1 MMNYLSSRAVKIL
14 INTMA
19 FIKEELKEKPSIQ
32 DGIDFSKLNTK
43 LNIDFTTKQ
52 LNELSALGVTI
63 ENKKKISDV
72 VDDTKIQTSINK
84 VLGINISKDNFTM
97 EELIDSNLTTDQLK
111 ELIHSNLTPDQLNL
125 YDQSINDQLLYKRCF
140 DINRFLQSYSF
151 LDRIKNWW
159 KSVLVSDTYEYENFV
174 IDINAIQNLP
184 KARNFIYT
192 KDLNSLNLNITSDGS
207 HFGLGKQIQFIMLC
221 SNWSIWPWVFKYY
234 ERIENNAIVKS
245 IFGNK
250 ETFQANLIKHF
261 QPSNKRNLL
270 IMFFLFCSI
279 CSIPGLNIAI
289 LSFWAMSLLTLL
301 VLFVYFKMVDPF
313 FKNNSFLTQNTCLTT
328 NSNPNRPNNHFTP
341 SSLLPRVQN
350 TNQPNNQPNS
360 PSSSLS
366 SNQPNGPSSSRGLSN

>member
-1 MMNYLSSRAVKIL
+1 MMNYLSSRAVKVL

-19 FIKEELKEKPSIQ
+19 FIKEELKQKPSIQ

-97 EELIDSNLTTDQLK
+97 EELIDSNLTTDQLI
-111 ELIHSNLTPDQLNL
+111 ELFGSNLTA
-125 YDQSINDQLLYKRCF
+125 DQLLYKRCF
-140 DINRFLQSYSF
+140 DIDRFLQSYSF

-159 KSVLVSDTYEYENFV
+159 KSVLVSDTNEYENFV

-192 KDLNSLNLNITSDGS
+192 KDLTSLNLNITSGGY
-207 HFGLGKQIQFIMLC
+207 HFGVGKQIQFIMLC

-328 NSNPNRPNNHFTP
+328 NSNPNRPNNNFTP
-341 SSLLPRVQN
+341 RSPLPRVQN
-350 TNQPNNQPNS
+350 TNQPNS